1 MNMKFVRQLSLSVL
15 TMALLAGCQSKPA
28 QQTQTAQVSNRASNA
43 QVAKSAYK
51 FTDADIRVPSYFDT
65 QGLDRCSFNPAS
77 ENEGC
82 PLKKSIVR
90 MYFDGAQISGEGEG
104 VDALREFE
112 DHKLLLMLENQFA
125 GINRFRIVTRDDNT
139 VSTEQ
144 QIFLE
149 QQGAK
154 ALAKKVSQ
162 HKVLKPD
169 FIVKLDSLRTVKSE
183 GSITS
188 WMDYTLE
195 LTSSVLNPY
204 TREKLSYPNLGK
216 IRVKSEDVR
225 ERSELKYVKSNNR
238 YVKGFRYFDGAH
250 VNAVIND
257 MASRGID
264 ILLTRML
271 TEMPATTQVMGIKG
285 NQLSLDRG
293 QNAGVLPNETMV
305 IFSYE
310 AGFVDPIGV
319 ANVTPSRNSAVG
331 EIIRWKDTDQAD
343 AIREQ
348 AEEGIFRP
356 TAGMKIFAVS
366 VGTPVHFLEN
376 RT

>member
-1 MNMKFVRQLSLSVL
+1 MKLVKHITLSLL
-15 TMALLAGCQSKPA
+15 TVALLASCQSDKA
-28 QQTQTAQVSNRASNA
+28 VQTKMTKVSNRASNA
-43 QVAKSAYK
+43 EIAKSAYE
-51 FTDADIRVPSYFDT
+51 FSDSDIRVPSYFDT
-65 QGLDRCSFNPAS
+65 QGLNLCSFDANN

-82 PLKKSIVR
+82 PLKKPVVR
-90 MYFDGAQISGEGEG
+90 MYFDVARVKGEGEG
-104 VDALREFE
+104 VEALSSFE
-112 DHKLLLMLENQFA
+112 DQQLLLMLENQFA
-125 GINRFRIVTRDDNT
+125 GINRFRIVTRDDAV
-139 VSTEQ
+139 VSKEQ
-144 QIFLE
+144 QIYLE

-154 ALAKKVSQ
+154 ALAERVSQ
-162 HKVLKPD
+162 QQVLKPD
-169 FIVKLDSLRTVKSE
+169 YIVKLDSVRTVKNE

-204 TREKLSYPNLGK
+204 TREKLSHPNLGK

-225 ERSELKYVKSNNR
+225 ERSELKYIKASNR
-238 YVKGFRYFDGAH
+238 YVSGFRYFDTAH

-293 QNAGVLPNETMV
+293 QNAGVLPNETMIV
-305 IFSYE
+305 FSYE
-310 AGFVDPIGV
+310 GGFVEPICV
-319 ANVTPSRNSAVG
+319 ANVTPSANSSIG
-331 EIIRWKDTDQAD
+331 EIIRWKDNDLAD
-343 AIREQ
+343 EIKDK
-348 AEEGIFRP
+348 AENGIYRP
-356 TAGMKIFAVS
+356 DSNIKVFAVS
-366 VGTPVHFLEN
+366 VGTPQGFLEK

>member
-1 MNMKFVRQLSLSVL
+1 MKFIKTLTLSAITL
-15 TMALLAGCQSKPA
+15 ALLAGCKSTPSS
-28 QQTQTAQVSNRASNA
+28 QTQKTKVSNRASSA
-43 QVAKSAYK
+43 LVAKSAYD
-51 FTDADIRVPSYFDT
+51 FEDSDITVPAYFDT
-65 QGLDRCSFNPAS
+65 QGLDRCTFNPN
-77 ENEGC
+77 NERDGC
-82 PLKKSIVR
+82 PLKKPIVR
-90 MYFDGAQISGEGEG
+90 MYFDVAKVAGQGEG
-104 VDALREFE
+104 VDALRAFE
-112 DHKLLLMLENQFA
+112 DHSLLMMLENQFA
-125 GINRFRIVTRDDNT
+125 GINRFRIITRDDNT
-139 VSTEQ
+139 VSKEQ
-144 QIFLE
+144 KIFLE

-162 HKVLKPD
+162 QRVLQPD
-169 FIVKLDSLRTVKSE
+169 FVVKLDSLRTVKSE

-204 TREKLSYPNLGK
+204 TREKLSHPNLGK

-225 ERSELKYVKSNNR
+225 DRAEMKYVKASNR
-238 YVKGFRYFDGAH
+238 YLSGFRYFDGAH

-271 TEMPATTQVMGIKG
+271 SEMPSTAQVLGIKG
-285 NQLSLDRG
+285 NQISLDRG
-293 QNAGVLPNETMV
+293 QNAGVLPNETMI

-319 ANVTPSRNSAVG
+319 AHVMPSKNSATG
-331 EIIRWKDTDQAD
+331 KIIRWKDNKLADQIKAQS
-343 AIREQ
+343 EN
-348 AEEGIFRP
+348 GIYRP
-356 TAGMKIFAVS
+356 ASGSKIFAVS
-366 VGTPVHFLEN
+366 VGTPKDFLEN